1 MEITI
6 GDKVKYL
13 FPDQNNLAKSAFIG
27 VVDFVGDSFV
37 TLRSEQNMV
46 LKVSFKNFHLLE
58 RCEFLRSNLHP
69 ISENFFG

>member
-1 MEITI
+1 MEIQT

-13 FPDQNNLAKSAFIG
+13 FPDQNNLAKSSFIG

-37 TLRSEQNMV
+37 TLRNEQNML

-58 RCEFLRSNLHP
+58 RCEFLRGNLHP
-69 ISENFFG
+69 VSGNYFG